1 MKKFSTILCAIG
13 AALVSAH
20 AAAFTFT
27 PGNAYASGDSAI
39 FEYDAAGQLLST
51 RPTATEPRGLAFGP
65 DGHLYVVRVG
75 GDPTDN
81 PTVDVLRE
89 DGTLVRS
96 YTIAHPIWSNLSY
109 GKICFDRAGTHF
121 YVGTSAGVVKF
132 AIGAT
137 DGTLITSAGAFDV
150 SVLPNDD
157 LFVVTSYARSRYDS
171 AGVLQNSVDTLSD
184 PLNLGNTGQMIYLTD
199 VRGVEYDARKDR
211 TFLTMLGHSGLGFKI
226 FELIGDSNVVSRVQT
241 YHYADDVFATDSR
254 RVLVG
259 SRTLAP
265 GVFSD
270 QLHYLQPVGTTAARF
285 VTALPEHL
293 FSDDLE
299 AP

>member
-1 MKKFSTILCAIG
+1 MKLYAALCAIG

-27 PGNAYASGDSAI
+27 PGNVYASGDSAI

-75 GDPTDN
+75 SNLTEN
-81 PTVDVLRE
+81 PAVDVLRE

-96 YTIAHPIWSNLSY
+96 HPIAHPIWGNLSY
-109 GKICFDRAGTHF
+109 GKICFDRAGSNF

-132 AIGAT
+132 ATGAT
-137 DGTLITSAGAFDV
+137 DGTLITSGDTFDV

-157 LFVVTSYARSRYDS
+157 LFVVTSYERRRYSS
-171 AGVLQNSVDTLSD
+171 AGVLQNSVGSLSN
-184 PLNLGNTGQMIYLTD
+184 PLNLENAGPTISLTD
-199 VRGVEYDARKDR
+199 IRGVEYDPRGDR
-211 TFLTMLGHSGLGFKI
+211 TFLTMLGHSGMFFRV
-226 FELIGDSNVVSRVQT
+226 FELIGDSNVVSHLQT
-241 YHYADDVFATDSR
+241 YHYADDVFATDTR
-254 RVLVG
+254 RVLIG

-265 GVFSD
+265 GVFAD
-270 QLHYLQPVGTTAARF
+270 PLHYLHPIGTTAARF

-293 FSDDLE
+293 FSDDFQ